1 MPIFSTV
8 TTKKISQFKPPR
20 RSSDPFIFDI
30 SEKKT
35 DEVIRG
41 ANVNELKDHYRYK
54 DGFIFEPV
62 ILPLLVQPELPSRHS
77 GIILLYKTVK
87 SGEDQTNVNPH

>member
-8 TTKKISQFKPPR
+8 TTKKNIQFKQPR
-20 RSSDPFIFDI
+20 RSSDPFIYDK

-35 DEVIRG
+35 GSIVRG

-54 DGFIFEPV
+54 DGFMLEPV
-62 ILPLLVQPELPSRHS
+62 FLSFMVH
-77 GIILLYKTVK
+77 
-87 SGEDQTNVNPH
+87 

>member
-8 TTKKISQFKPPR
+8 TTKKNTQFKQPR
-20 RSSDPFIFDI
+20 RSSDPFIYDK

-35 DEVIRG
+35 DDIIRG

-54 DGFIFEPV
+54 DSFMLEPGFLSFMP
-62 ILPLLVQPELPSRHS
+62 
-77 GIILLYKTVK
+77 
-87 SGEDQTNVNPH
+87 